1 MKTIRPL
8 IISIIRKNSIIKKT
22 NSQKEHTIKQTKRQ
36 SNIFALDFFL
46 KNQIDAMK
54 ITIKENHFFFKRIIK
69 INQSLKNMKF

>member
-1 MKTIRPL
+1 MPL

-46 KNQIDAMK
+46 KNQILDVMK
-54 ITIKENHFFFKRIIK
+54 ITIKENHFFFKSIIK

>member
-1 MKTIRPL
+1 MPL

-22 NSQKEHTIKQTKRQ
+22 NSQKEHTIKQTKRK

-46 KNQIDAMK
+46 KNQIDVMK
-54 ITIKENHFFFKRIIK
+54 ITIKENHFFFKSIIK